1 MFFLLRIFRKIGF
14 KPFQSGK
21 SPAMAQIKSIG
32 FWHTKMGYL
41 SFGRSYKN
49 CARLYHIP
57 YISDHLSN
65 IWRICWKSAKIKKM
79 CWMKDTELFL
89 VLRYQLYT
97 SDSFLQ
103 NMPQIWF
110 SWQMIWPEQ
119 SCRMSNNLQL
129 KWPIFRHLS
138 TFFMIIV
145 DVQYEHFHFQIPFC
159 RSRWDG
165 SGFSCL

>member
-1 MFFLLRIFRKIGF
+1 
-14 KPFQSGK
+14 
-21 SPAMAQIKSIG
+21 
-32 FWHTKMGYL
+32 MGYL
-41 SFGRSYKN
+41 SFGRSCEN
-49 CARLYHIP
+49 CARQYHIP

-65 IWRICWKSAKIKKM
+65 IWYICLKTAKIKKM
-79 CWMKDTELFL
+79 WWMKDTELFL
-89 VLRYQLYT
+89 VLRHQLYT

-138 TFFMIIV
+138 TFFMNIV
-145 DVQYEHFHFQIPFC
+145 DVNIFIFKSSFADQDGTDQVSLAYNWVNRRRLVGIIRCQI
-159 RSRWDG
+159 RKVLRMREKEKWGSVDDG
-165 SGFSCL
+165 RQR

>member
-1 MFFLLRIFRKIGF
+1 
-14 KPFQSGK
+14 
-21 SPAMAQIKSIG
+21 
-32 FWHTKMGYL
+32 MGYL
-41 SFGRSYKN
+41 SFGRSCEN
-49 CARLYHIP
+49 CARQYHIP

-65 IWRICWKSAKIKKM
+65 IWYICLKTAKIKKM
-79 CWMKDTELFL
+79 WWMKDTELFL
-89 VLRYQLYT
+89 VLRHQLYT

-129 KWPIFRHLS
+129 KWPIFQHLS
-138 TFFMIIV
+138 PFFMNIV
-145 DVQYEHFHFQIPFC
+145 DVQRQHFHFQILFC